1 MKYKKGLSYIKIRL
15 LLFLYFSI
23 IFIILKY
30 VFLNYL
36 FIISLSQSQQMEC
49 ILFIQWLHRT
59 ARKMPFSTIAG
70 DQNMVYSTQINFV
83 RYLLPVFLPCQ
94 KKPAHRETQFPL
106 NLHVGQDISCAKRTI
121 TSFSKRETERN
132 FSVGKSFAF
141 RSRPRGVVL
150 PKISYDMQACACP
163 NGTVFVT
170 KMGIAF
176 AHYSLSKYEYGFK
189 WNHEDV

>member
-1 MKYKKGLSYIKIRL
+1 MKYKKRLSYIKIRL

-49 ILFIQWLHRT
+49 ILFIQWKHPSC
-59 ARKMPFSTIAG
+59 RKMPFSTIAG

-132 FSVGKSFAF
+132 FSVGIHQNLLLLD
-141 RSRPRGVVL
+141 PGGGVWCS
-150 PKISYDMQACACP
+150 PI
-163 NGTVFVT
+163 
-170 KMGIAF
+170 
-176 AHYSLSKYEYGFK
+176 
-189 WNHEDV
+189 